1 MEIIPINFGLKYRP
15 PKLGL
20 EYHIKDQP
28 AAHFLHEF
36 SLSFVTKYSD
46 VDDVTDEL
54 FERHNEFL
62 NPRVISHQ
70 QVRRLVDRLIKQL
83 GQVEKLNAGASSF
96 AAKMLEP
103 EIPKVNAPNVQ
114 VFDIPQPNAGFR
126 KVSGQSSSSEQE
138 SSKKSQGVVN
148 HHAEASE
155 QEDKD
160 PEVHHS
166 NNEEDEEE
174 DEDDGF
180 GDNAIDQLLDGGNNQ
195 SVNHQSSLN
204 MLDDESSQLG
214 GGPINFPKDN
224 QQMSQ
229 TLRNLSGTF
238 KEAKAAIANGKIEE
252 LSALH
257 DDFEDDFGLDSA
269 RQNQNVSDHQP
280 QPKSPE
286 IHHHNNYDNE
296 DGEEEIDSQQPQS
309 VEKIHDDQQSA
320 GNPESSVG
328 VVAQ

>member
-83 GQVEKLNAGASSF
+83 GQADKVNVGGASSN
-96 AAKMLEP
+96 AAKIVEP
-103 EIPKVNAPNVQ
+103 ELPKVVVNAPNVQ
-114 VFDIPQPNAGFR
+114 VFEIPQPTAGFR

-138 SSKKSQGVVN
+138 SSKRSQRVVN
-148 HHAEASE
+148 HPAEASE
-155 QEDKD
+155 QEDKE
-160 PEVHHS
+160 PEIHHS
-166 NNEEDEEE
+166 NNEDDEEE

-195 SVNHQSSLN
+195 SVNHQSSVN

-214 GGPINFPKDN
+214 GGAINFPKDN

-238 KEAKAAIANGKIEE
+238 KEAKAAIANGKVEE

-269 RQNQNVSDHQP
+269 RQNQIAGDHQP
-280 QPKSPE
+280 HPKSPE
-286 IHHHNNYDNE
+286 IQNHNNFENE
-296 DGEEEIDSQQPQS
+296 EGEEEMDSQQPQS
-309 VEKIHDDQQSA
+309 VEKILDD
-320 GNPESSVG
+320 
-328 VVAQ
+328 